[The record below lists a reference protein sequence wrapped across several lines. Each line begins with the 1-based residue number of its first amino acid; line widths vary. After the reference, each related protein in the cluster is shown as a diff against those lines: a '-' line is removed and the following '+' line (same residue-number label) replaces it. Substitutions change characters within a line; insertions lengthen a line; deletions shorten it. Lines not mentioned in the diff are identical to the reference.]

1 MVIKFENLKMKEEEC
16 IYDFYM
22 NIFEIVNVCTV
33 LGERMTDEK
42 LVRKIFRFLFKR
54 FDMKVTVIEEVQD
67 ICNMRVDEFIG
78 FF

>member
-1 MVIKFENLKMKEEEC
+1 MAIKFENLKMKEEEC

-33 LGERMTDEK
+33 LGEKMTDEK

>member
-54 FDMKVTVIEEVQD
+54 FDMKVTVIEEV
-67 ICNMRVDEFIG
+67 
-78 FF
+78 